1 MNLKNGNR
9 AGDPQRTRVKVC
21 GLTRRDDVRAAVDAG
36 VDAIGLV
43 FYPPSRRYL
52 NAGAAAT
59 LRDLVPA
66 FVDTVALFVNPSVAD
81 VREVIEAVGPDLLQ
95 FHGEE
100 SPQFCTQ
107 FGVRYLKGFR
117 VGAPGQDTADA
128 LAAHCAA
135 HGRAAAWLFDSFS
148 QGYGGSGTSLDPA
161 LLREVARAPDA
172 RPLVLAGGLSAGN
185 VGARVAE
192 LRPYA
197 VDVSSGVEES
207 PGLKDPARIVE
218 FMRAVRAADAQA
230 AIDT

>member
-1 MNLKNGNR
+1 MSTNDENR
-9 AGDPQRTRVKVC
+9 PGVPRRTRVKVC

-36 VDAIGLV
+36 ADAVGLV
-43 FYPPSRRYL
+43 FYPPSRRFL
-52 NAGAAAT
+52 DVGTAAA

-66 FVDTVALFVNPSVAD
+66 FVDAVALFVNPSVAE
-81 VREVIEAVGPDLLQ
+81 VREVIETVGPDLLQ

-100 SPQFCTQ
+100 SPEFCAQ

-117 VGAPGQDTADA
+117 VGAPGQDTAET
-128 LAAHCAA
+128 LAAHCAT
-135 HGRAAAWLFDSFS
+135 HGHAAAWLFDSFS

-161 LLREVARAPDA
+161 LLREVAHAPHA

-185 VGARVAE
+185 VGARIAE

-207 PGLKDPARIVE
+207 PGLKDPARIRA
-218 FMRAVRAADAQA
+218 FMRAVRAADA
-230 AIDT
+230 